1 MGDDKLLSET
11 DACRACGLTASGG
24 HRQWLRKLAQPI
36 ITTDAAGH
44 TCRRYRKADLEQAAV
59 RIAQGLTI
67 NSYNRRHE

>member
-1 MGDDKLLSET
+1 MGDDNLLSEF
-11 DACRACGLTASGG
+11 DACHQVGLTASGG

-67 NSYNRRHE
+67 HSYNLRHE